1 MKETGI
7 SKNNKTDSSGVTGK
21 LYIVLRIAVLFAV
34 LFMFIPGINPA
45 RISGMIGRNLSLFTS
60 GISYSSLASEFGRAF
75 RKGWVMKSTLRL
87 DSVQQQLQP
96 VDVYHSVI

>member
-7 SKNNKTDSSGVTGK
+7 SKNNKTDGSGVTGK

-45 RISGMIGRNLSLFTS
+45 RISGMIGEETYHCLLPVFHTHHWHQSLDVH
-60 GISYSSLASEFGRAF
+60 SEKDG
-75 RKGWVMKSTLRL
+75 L
-87 DSVQQQLQP
+87 
-96 VDVYHSVI
+96 

>member
-7 SKNNKTDSSGVTGK
+7 SKNNKTDGSGVTGK

-45 RISGMIGRNLSLFTS
+45 RISGMIGS
-60 GISYSSLASEFGRAF
+60 
-75 RKGWVMKSTLRL
+75 K
-87 DSVQQQLQP
+87 Q
-96 VDVYHSVI
+96 